1 MRIKELFS
9 KLNKEG
15 YVLLSSPQNMR
26 YYVNFTGEGYVLLS
40 SGEKRIY
47 TDGRYFEQTKKE
59 SPDCDLCDIKN
70 FKKDLSKLGKTV
82 FFEEKHLSVYMYNAL
97 YKTADLEPSGI
108 DFEIL
113 RSVKTDEEISQME
126 ESASIAEK
134 AYLETLN
141 FISAGK
147 TEKEIASYL
156 NYQMSINGAEK
167 NSFDTICVSGKNG
180 SLPHGVPSD
189 KKVREGEF
197 ITLDFGAVLNGYCSD
212 MTRTVAVGYITEE
225 MEYVFDLV
233 LRAQDDAEKAL
244 HAGMTGADADE
255 VARKILTEVGYGQYF
270 MHSLGHGIGLEV
282 HEYPNLS
289 PSNKEPLKVNQ
300 IVSVE
305 PGIYIPEKFGVRIE
319 NTVVIKEDRA
329 ISLQKSDKELIIL

>member
-9 KLNKEG
+9 KLNKKG
-15 YVLLSSPQNMR
+15 YILLNTPQNMK
-26 YYVNFTGEGYVLLS
+26 YYVGFTGEGYVLLS
-40 SGEKRIY
+40 LNEKRIY

-59 SPDCDLCDIKN
+59 APDCDLRDIKN
-70 FKKDLSKLGKTV
+70 LKKDLSEIEDKI
-82 FFEEKHLSVYMYNAL
+82 FFEEKHLSFYMYNAL
-97 YKTADLEPSGI
+97 SKCADLEPSGV
-108 DFEIL
+108 DFEVL
-113 RSVKTDEEISQME
+113 RSVKSENEISLMK
-126 ESASIAEK
+126 ESASVAEK

-156 NYQMSINGAEK
+156 NYQMALNGAEK

-197 ITLDFGAVLNGYCSD
+197 ITLDFGAVKNGYCSD

-244 HAGMTGADADE
+244 HAGMTGAEADE
-255 VARKILTEVGYGQYF
+255 VARKIISEVGYGQYF
-270 MHSLGHGIGLEV
+270 VHSLGHGIGIEV

-319 NTVVIKEDRA
+319 NTVVIEEDRA
-329 ISLQKSDKELIIL
+329 ISLQKTDKELIIL